1 MGEILRGGLQRFADH
16 PLVGEIR
23 GVGLIAA
30 VELVA
35 DKGTKAPF
43 ETVGRLGRYL
53 SAHAQDLGMISRAM
67 GDAVAFC
74 PPLISK
80 EEDIQAILKCFEES
94 LEATWQWFQAG
105 QAK

>member
-1 MGEILRGGLQRFADH
+1 M
-16 PLVGEIR
+16 GEIR

-35 DKGTKAPF
+35 GKETKAPF

-53 SAHAQDLGMISRAM
+53 SARAQDLGMISRAM

-94 LEATWQWFQAG
+94 LETTWQWFQAG
-105 QAK
+105 QA